1 MRMRELPFEKGNLNH
16 AYLIEGDVGANFQLL
31 QAFLK
36 TRFGID
42 SVFHHVDAKVINSY
56 TVEVQEIR
64 ELIQGVS
71 IKAHSEAKIYVFL
84 EADELS
90 VGIQNTLLKTLEDPP
105 DQVYFFLLCKNR
117 LSLLETVISRCSLL
131 AGVRENR
138 IDERLKEDFFTFL
151 QKIRERDALGMRKV
165 LKQYSKQ
172 REELASCLDS
182 FAVLFV
188 RVLKERYQPE
198 RFEEGAS
205 FLHAINGYS
214 LIEIVDI
221 LDKAKKYIESN
232 VSMNA
237 SIDYTV
243 LNILEVLD

>member
-1 MRMRELPFEKGNLNH
+1 MRMKELPFEKGNLNH
-16 AYLIEGDVGANFQLL
+16 AYLIEGDVETNFELL
-31 QAFLK
+31 QDFLK
-36 TRFGID
+36 TRFGIV
-42 SVFHHVDAKVINSY
+42 SVFHHVDVKVIDSY
-56 TVEVQEIR
+56 SVEVQEIR

-71 IKAHSEAKIYVFL
+71 IKPHAGAKIYVFL

-117 LSLLETVISRCSLL
+117 LSLLETVISRCSLV
-131 AGVRENR
+131 AGVWENK
-138 IDERLKEDFFTFL
+138 IDERLKQDFFNFL
-151 QKIRERDALGMRKV
+151 QKIRERDALGMRRV
-165 LKQYSKQ
+165 LNEYSKE

-182 FAVLFV
+182 FSVLFV
-188 RVLKERYQPE
+188 RILKERYQMGC
-198 RFEEGAS
+198 FEEGTS
-205 FLHAINGYS
+205 FLRETNGYS

-221 LDKAKKYIESN
+221 LDKAKGYIESN
-232 VSMNA
+232 VSVNA